1 MFGLVDC
8 NNFYVSCQRVFQ
20 PDLNGKPVV
29 VLSNNDGCVISRSN
43 EAKALG
49 IAMGTPAFKLKD
61 LIDKNNIIVFSSNFK
76 LYGDLSSRVM
86 TILAQMSPEI
96 EIYSIDEAFIR
107 FSNAPFTNLEDF
119 GRNIRKTILKN
130 VGLPVSVGFAPTKS
144 LAKVATNIAK
154 KFPQQTANV
163 YVIDTDEKRIKALK
177 WLPVEDIWG
186 IGRQISKRMYSIGIK
201 KAIQF
206 TELPDL
212 WIKKNLSIVQLK
224 LKKDLCG
231 IPTLK
236 LDDIAN
242 KKSIATT
249 RSFDK
254 EYSNFEQL
262 RERVVTFASECAYKL
277 RKQKSLCQTIVVFVH
292 TNFYK
297 EQEPQYS
304 QSIAFKLPF
313 PTNSTIELAKFA
325 TIALS
330 KIFKEGFKY
339 KKAGVIVSNFMPQNY
354 FQLSFFQNSDPR
366 HTILMKAIDN
376 VNERFGTH
384 KVHLAAQESKRW
396 IMNQTQLSPNYTTKI
411 DEIITVKAT

>member
-8 NNFYVSCQRVFQ
+8 NNFYVSCERVFR
-20 PDLNGKPVV
+20 PDLNRKPVV

-43 EAKALG
+43 EAKAIG
-49 IAMGTPAFKLKD
+49 VPMGAPAFKFKD
-61 LIDKNNIIVFSSNFK
+61 LIEKHNIVVFSSNFK

-107 FSNAPFTNLEDF
+107 FTNAPFTNLEDF
-119 GRNIRKTILKN
+119 GRNIRQTILRN
-130 VGLPVSVGFAPTKS
+130 IGLPVSVGFANTKS
-144 LAKVATNIAK
+144 LAKVATHIAK
-154 KFPQQTANV
+154 KFPLQTGNV
-163 YVIDTDEKRIKALK
+163 YIIDSEEKRIKALK
-177 WLPVEDIWG
+177 WLSVEDIWG
-186 IGRQISKRMYSIGIK
+186 IGRQISKRMYSLGIK

-206 TELPDL
+206 TQLPDS

-231 IPTLK
+231 TPTLQ
-236 LDDIAN
+236 LEDIAD

-254 EYSNFEQL
+254 EYTELEQL
-262 RERVVTFASECAYKL
+262 RERVVTFASACAYKL
-277 RKQKSLCQTIVVFVH
+277 RKQKSLCQTIVVFIH

-297 EQEPQYS
+297 DKEPQYS

-325 TIALS
+325 SIALI
-330 KIFKEGFKY
+330 KIFKSGFKY
-339 KKAGVIVSNFMPQNY
+339 KKAGVIVSNFIPQNY
-354 FQLSFFQNSDPR
+354 FQLSIFQNSDPR
-366 HTILMKAIDN
+366 HTKLMKAMDKI
-376 VNERFGTH
+376 NERFGSH
-384 KVHLAAQESKRW
+384 KVHLAAQQSQRW